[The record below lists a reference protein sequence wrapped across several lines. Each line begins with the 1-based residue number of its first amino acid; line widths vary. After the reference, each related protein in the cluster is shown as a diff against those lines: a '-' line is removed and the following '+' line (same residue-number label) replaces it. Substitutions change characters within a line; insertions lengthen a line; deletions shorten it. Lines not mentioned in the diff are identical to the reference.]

1 MNVGLK
7 AFLFSLVALGWLA
20 IVVSAFAQ
28 GVQPSYQASPEV
40 YKLAG
45 ENDQFRVIV
54 ATWKPGQRDA
64 WHSHVGPAAT
74 YRLTDCQARIHMPDG
89 TYRDASG
96 VAGRV
101 AFNPIIP
108 SHSFENTGTTECKV
122 VIVERK

>member
-1 MNVGLK
+1 MKIVLNTSLL
-7 AFLFSLVALGWLA
+7 LFVVLGWLA
-20 IVVSAFAQ
+20 IFVSAFAQ
-28 GVQPSYQASPEV
+28 NVQPSYQASPDV
-40 YKLAG
+40 YKLVG
-45 ENDQFRVIV
+45 ENDQFLVIV

-64 WHSHVGPAAT
+64 WHSHIGPAAT
-74 YRLTDCQARIHMPDG
+74 YRLTDCQARIHTPDG
-89 TYRDASG
+89 KYRDASG